1 MQSTEMKPQNGTV
14 GIGETSRE
22 GYMELNRI
30 HMEEKGK
37 MRHLYEKDLVST
49 LSELRY
55 YCCCSLGL
63 SQTYSH
69 TLSQI

>member
-14 GIGETSRE
+14 GIGEISGE

-30 HMEEKGK
+30 YQEEKGK
-37 MRHLYEKDLVST
+37 MRRLYEKDLVSA

-55 YCCCSLGL
+55 YLIPVS
-63 SQTYSH
+63 
-69 TLSQI
+69 